1 MSILRLCLF
10 MLCLPSLAMA
20 QAGSL
25 FPDEAPAVA
34 RLLDDG
40 LAAQALGSE
49 AGAEARF
56 CAAARLGSVEGQYRL
71 GRFYLEGTSP
81 RGAAVEIATTLLS
94 FAAQRG
100 HREAQALL
108 ATHRVGKIVTPSCF
122 DAPLDLTD
130 LPPLDK
136 VISPREVRRY
146 VAALPSSR
154 REHARLVQRLA
165 PRFGVD
171 PRFALAI
178 VRNESGFDPAARS
191 PKDALGLMQLIPE
204 TAERFRV
211 ADRLDRSR
219 TCAAVSPICAGCSPP
234 STATSR

>member
-71 GRFYLEGTSP
+71 GRFYLEERPARRGGRNRDHAVVVCGAADIARRKPARHPPRRKDRYAFVLRCATRP
-81 RGAAVEIATTLLS
+81 DRFAAARQGDLAARGAALRRRPLRRDASTPVWCSGSLRASGSIRAS
-94 FAAQRG
+94 
-100 HREAQALL
+100 HW
-108 ATHRVGKIVTPSCF
+108 PSCE
-122 DAPLDLTD
+122 T
-130 LPPLDK
+130 
-136 VISPREVRRY
+136 
-146 VAALPSSR
+146 
-154 REHARLVQRLA
+154 
-165 PRFGVD
+165 
-171 PRFALAI
+171 
-178 VRNESGFDPAARS
+178 NGFDPAARS
-191 PKDALGLMQLIPE
+191 RMRWA
-204 TAERFRV
+204 
-211 ADRLDRSR
+211 
-219 TCAAVSPICAGCSPP
+219 
-234 STATSR
+234 